1 MDLYEKNITVLENIN
16 PALAS
21 LVAKGHNELC
31 YEVFMDE
38 GNLASLNL
46 IHNQTF
52 QPLYD
57 SRPQEFIAA
66 QKASFVKFQEY
77 PYLYFFGMGN
87 GVLLKDLLSNPH
99 HERIVV
105 VEPDPLIIYVVFH
118 LIDFTE
124 ELAMK
129 RLFLLT
135 GEQVNF
141 PTIAALFRETTTQRF
156 VRLYDLHIMSPYYEA
171 LSEIIHHTN
180 HCFIEA
186 IHHTIVLAGNDTK
199 DALIGLKHHVTN
211 TTFIPTTPPLY
222 DLFSKAKTTDVAV
235 LVSTGPS
242 LGKQLELLKKVA
254 PYVTIFAVDA
264 SLPVLIK
271 NGIKPDVVT
280 SIERVPLTARFFQ
293 AVPKEKMQDIVTVL
307 SSLQHVD
314 VINSVQGG
322 QKVMSI
328 RPLGYMRLT
337 GPKEWG
343 YIGIGMSAANMA
355 YELIYHSQFKTC
367 ILIGQDLAYGNDGK
381 SHASGHVFG
390 EDDVKQSDLDGWTTA
405 YGGQGRV
412 KTTAVWN
419 MFRGFFEKDIEEAKA
434 RMLTINATEGGAQIF
449 GAQELPFAQ
458 AISLHVK
465 KVKSKKPIRLHALD
479 ASQQKYILQQSM
491 SKVEEIEQYIN
502 VQQQKT
508 EALFL
513 EVATLCDAP
522 AFEQDTSTKD
532 FEALFQ
538 KIALFRES
546 FKDEIFDKVIWH
558 IAQTMVLAQEI
569 MIAPME
575 VMYAPDDISK
585 KEKYKNLLLAYKG
598 WLFSL
603 AGCMDA
609 INKTISYAKAR
620 SLIYAVDTIDV
631 MLDDQKIDTITCKT
645 MKAQNGRV
653 FDVDMR
659 GILYDVSK
667 EFCHDVQHITFRD
680 ALNLSLLPRT
690 FVSVFSHDDIKYGE
704 LSFLKS
710 IETPLDFNAMIP
722 FKQENSIGFLAL
734 EDNLN
739 DGRFKAFIQHVSTTF
754 PDAKLKA
761 FYFNTKE
768 LETLQDYIH
777 TQDIACE
784 CIKISHVLEMVNN
797 ITIYLSNVKALTM
810 SNPTEIMAS
819 RYLFNLHDKTNLLVL
834 RLSLDVKDSLQK
846 WDQEHGK
853 GYTNYI
859 HTMNELK
866 ILPHEISPERGID
879 FHFAIMDALIV
890 KTGLDTAFCLPLNGH
905 MNQLNEIMV
914 RYALQDTSF
923 LKTLSAIFYAMILNN
938 PNEN

>member
-1 MDLYEKNITVLENIN
+1 MDLYEKNIAVLENIN
-16 PALAS
+16 PSLAS

-38 GNLASLNL
+38 GNLSSLNL

-57 SRPQEFIAA
+57 SKPQEFIVG
-66 QKASFVKFQEY
+66 QKVSFVKFQEY
-77 PYLYFFGMGN
+77 PYLYFFGIGN

-99 HERIVV
+99 HKRIVV
-105 VEPDPLIIYVVFH
+105 VEPDPLILYVVFH

-124 ELAMK
+124 ELAK
-129 RLFLLT
+129 QCLILLGGT
-135 GEQVNF
+135 QVNF

-156 VRLYDLHIMSPYYEA
+156 VRLYDLHIMSSYYEA
-171 LSEIIHHTN
+171 FVEMIHHTN

-222 DLFSKAKTTDVAV
+222 DVFAKAKTTDVAV

-242 LGKQLELLKKVA
+242 LGKQLELLKKIA
-254 PYVTIFAVDA
+254 SYVTIFAVDA

-293 AVPKEKMQDIVTVL
+293 AVPKEKMHDIVTVL

-355 YELIYHSQFKTC
+355 YELIYHSKFKTC
-367 ILIGQDLAYGNDGK
+367 ILIGQDLAYGSDGK

-390 EDDVKQSDLDGWTTA
+390 EDDVKQNELDGWTTA
-405 YGGQGRV
+405 YGGVGKV

-419 MFRGFFEKDIEEAKA
+419 MFRGFFEKDIEEAKD

-449 GAQELPFAQ
+449 GAQELPFAK

-522 AFEQDTSTKD
+522 HFEQNTSIKD
-532 FEALFQ
+532 FEVLFQ

-546 FKDEIFDKVIWH
+546 FKEEIFDKVIWH

-569 MIAPME
+569 AIAPME
-575 VMYAPDDISK
+575 VMFAPDDIAK

-620 SLIYAVDTIDV
+620 SLIYTVDTIDV
-631 MLDDQKIDTITCKT
+631 ILGDQKIDTITCKT

-659 GILYDVSK
+659 GILYDAPDAYLGKALVFK
-667 EFCHDVQHITFRD
+667 D
-680 ALNLSLLPRT
+680 ALIGNVLPEMFVGVIGRDDEQYNELRFMASLEEPIDEEKIRDLYCPNT
-690 FVSVFSHDDIKYGE
+690 
-704 LSFLKS
+704 
-710 IETPLDFNAMIP
+710 
-722 FKQENSIGFLAL
+722 IGFLATEENL
-734 EDNLN
+734 EDKDFVEYIRELMKRFPNVE
-739 DGRFKAFIQHVSTTF
+739 FKAFHFNSKPKEEIKQICKNSIKNIELYFIKDIKEIACYIEIFIWNKPSLELSIASYLQKYYPYIFTTYSYLDTQKGMTLSEFDDQEAYKTNKLFMLIDKKIIQQYNHSF
-754 PDAKLKA
+754 ILLNYQSLFD
-761 FYFNTKE
+761 E
-768 LETLQDYIH
+768 LE
-777 TQDIACE
+777 E
-784 CIKISHVLEMVNN
+784 CNYKIELSGNAYNFFAFDNIKV
-797 ITIYLSNVKALTM
+797 ALDCKEYKRLRFYR
-810 SNPTEIMAS
+810 N
-819 RYLFNLHDKTNLLVL
+819 KLLTK
-834 RLSLDVKDSLQK
+834 R
-846 WDQEHGK
+846 
-853 GYTNYI
+853 
-859 HTMNELK
+859 
-866 ILPHEISPERGID
+866 
-879 FHFAIMDALIV
+879 
-890 KTGLDTAFCLPLNGH
+890 
-905 MNQLNEIMV
+905 
-914 RYALQDTSF
+914 
-923 LKTLSAIFYAMILNN
+923 
-938 PNEN
+938 

>member
-16 PALAS
+16 PSLAS

-38 GNLASLNL
+38 GNLSSLNL

-57 SRPQEFIAA
+57 SKPQEFIAE
-66 QKASFVKFQEY
+66 QQTFFVKFQEY
-77 PYLYFFGMGN
+77 PYLYFFGIGN
-87 GVLLKDLLSNPH
+87 GMLLKDLLNNPQ

-124 ELAMK
+124 ELTQK
-129 RLFLLT
+129 RLMLL
-135 GEQVNF
+135 GDAQVNF
-141 PTIAALFRETTTQRF
+141 PTIAALFRETITQRF
-156 VRLYDLHIMSPYYEA
+156 IRLYDLHIMSPYYETF
-171 LSEIIHHTN
+171 SEMIHHTN

-222 DLFSKAKTTDVAV
+222 ELFAKAKTTDVAV

-242 LGKQLELLKKVA
+242 LGKQLELLKKIA

-264 SLPVLIK
+264 SLPVLIQ
-271 NGIKPDVVT
+271 NGITPDVVT
-280 SIERVPLTARFFQ
+280 SIERVSLTARFFQ
-293 AVPKEKMQDIVTVL
+293 VVPQEKMQDIVTVL

-322 QKVMSI
+322 QKIMSI

-355 YELIYHSQFKTC
+355 YELIYHSQFEMC
-367 ILIGQDLAYGNDGK
+367 ILIGQDLAYGSDGK

-390 EDDVKQSDLDGWTTA
+390 ENEVKQSDLDGWTTA
-405 YGGQGRV
+405 YGGQGQV

-419 MFRGFFEKDIEEAKA
+419 MFRGFFEKDIEEAKD

-449 GAQELPFAQ
+449 GAQELPFAK

-513 EVATLCDAP
+513 EVATLCDTP
-522 AFEQDTSTKD
+522 NFDQNTSTKD
-532 FEALFQ
+532 FEALLQ

-558 IAQTMVLAQEI
+558 IAQTMVLSQEI
-569 MIAPME
+569 TIAPME
-575 VMYAPDDISK
+575 VMYAPDDIAK

-609 INKTISYAKAR
+609 INKTIAYAKAR

-645 MKAQNGRV
+645 MKAQHGCV

-659 GILYDVSK
+659 GILYDAPDAYLGKALVFK
-667 EFCHDVQHITFRD
+667 D
-680 ALNLSLLPRT
+680 ALMGNVLPEMFVCVIGRDDEQYNELRFMASLEEPIDEEKIRDVYCPNT
-690 FVSVFSHDDIKYGE
+690 
-704 LSFLKS
+704 
-710 IETPLDFNAMIP
+710 
-722 FKQENSIGFLAL
+722 IGFLAT
-734 EDNLN
+734 EENLGDEAFVRYVNQIMN
-739 DGRFKAFIQHVSTTF
+739 DFSSYNFKALYFSNHSRQKIKEKF
-754 PDAKLKA
+754 PNKNLKPIA
-761 FYFNTKE
+761 LK
-768 LETLQDYIH
+768 
-777 TQDIACE
+777 DI
-784 CIKISHVLEMVNN
+784 KDISEN
-797 ITIYLSNVKALTM
+797 IEVYLSNYEQVGKNLLEKRITQILRKNSDDVLPLGLGLSCENLTLREKEHRDFLYYEKFFANLEYLGFEQTDREKYGSTFHEIYFKKM
-810 SNPTEIMAS
+810 SE
-819 RYLFNLHDKTNLLVL
+819 RYAIDIDFNLDQTVSKAYVYWYLKIGFNNHDFFRFAIYFIK
-834 RLSLDVKDSLQK
+834 K
-846 WDQEHGK
+846 
-853 GYTNYI
+853 
-859 HTMNELK
+859 MNELQ
-866 ILPHEISPERGID
+866 HE
-879 FHFAIMDALIV
+879 
-890 KTGLDTAFCLPLNGH
+890 
-905 MNQLNEIMV
+905 
-914 RYALQDTSF
+914 
-923 LKTLSAIFYAMILNN
+923 
-938 PNEN
+938 

>member
-16 PALAS
+16 PSLAS
-21 LVAKGHNELC
+21 LVAKGHTELC

-57 SRPQEFIAA
+57 SRPQEFIAE

-77 PYLYFFGMGN
+77 PYLYFFGLGN
-87 GVLLKDLLSNPH
+87 GILLKDLLNNPLH
-99 HERIVV
+99 QRIVV
-105 VEPDPLIIYVVFH
+105 IEPDPLILYVVFH

-124 ELAMK
+124 ELAQK
-129 RLFLLT
+129 RLILL
-135 GEQVNF
+135 GYGQVNF
-141 PTIAALFRETTTQRF
+141 PAIAALFRETTTQRF
-156 VRLYDLHIMSPYYEA
+156 VRLYDLHVMSPYYETF
-171 LSEIIHHTN
+171 LTSIDHTN

-211 TTFIPTTPPLY
+211 TAFIPTTPPLY
-222 DLFSKAKTTDVAV
+222 DLFAKAKTTDVAV

-293 AVPKEKMQDIVTVL
+293 AVPQEKMQDIVTVL

-390 EDDVKQSDLDGWTTA
+390 ENDVKQSDLDGWTTA

-419 MFRGFFEKDIEEAKA
+419 MFRGFFEKDIEEAKD

-449 GAQELPFAQ
+449 GAQELPFAK

-513 EVATLCDAP
+513 EVATLCDVP
-522 AFEQDTSTKD
+522 NFDQNTSTKD
-532 FEALFQ
+532 FEALLQ

-569 MIAPME
+569 TIAPME

-585 KEKYKNLLLAYKG
+585 KKKYKNLLLAYKG

-609 INKTISYAKAR
+609 INKTIAYAKAR
-620 SLIYAVDTIDV
+620 SLIYTIDTIDV

-645 MKAQNGRV
+645 MKAQHGCV

-659 GILYDVSK
+659 GILYDVVEEYNTDSSK
-667 EFCHDVQHITFRD
+667 IIFINANTREQ
-680 ALNLSLLPRT
+680 LPQT
-690 FVSVFSHDDIKYGE
+690 FVNIISKDDMQYSQLYFIKSLDDPIMQECSVNLY
-704 LSFLKS
+704 
-710 IETPLDFNAMIP
+710 TN
-722 FKQENSIGFLAL
+722 NVIGFLATKENL
-734 EDNLN
+734 EDKEFLN
-739 DGRFKAFIQHVSTTF
+739 YIQGLMGTYPEVIFKAFSFTHDDFKIKNIFDKFPKKVSIYHIDNVLT
-754 PDAKLKA
+754 LL
-761 FYFNTKE
+761 KE
-768 LETLQDYIH
+768 LEIFVSNRGNGQFAISLETSIAKKSSDVAILVYDKRILNIDLRAFEELNVRAYNPYVDDFEELGLSSNHNRSFLGTIYNEVFKKP
-777 TQDIACE
+777 QDIDEKNKTVKQFYDEYIYHMLSDDKAKKTM
-784 CIKISHVLEMVNN
+784 IKAYQLYVQH
-797 ITIYLSNVKALTM
+797 
-810 SNPTEIMAS
+810 
-819 RYLFNLHDKTNLLVL
+819 
-834 RLSLDVKDSLQK
+834 SLNK
-846 WDQEHGK
+846 E
-853 GYTNYI
+853 
-859 HTMNELK
+859 
-866 ILPHEISPERGID
+866 
-879 FHFAIMDALIV
+879 
-890 KTGLDTAFCLPLNGH
+890 
-905 MNQLNEIMV
+905 
-914 RYALQDTSF
+914 
-923 LKTLSAIFYAMILNN
+923 
-938 PNEN
+938 